1 MFDVCCM
8 SAEFSAV
15 ITKVNGGKLSL
26 VYLLYLLMV
35 GKYFPVIVKANRKFD
50 WLLLGMLK
58 NEQTPMFEDLA

>member
-1 MFDVCCM
+1 MFDVYCM

-15 ITKVNGGKLSL
+15 ITGGKFSL